1 MNGLCT
7 GDVNPD
13 LWFSNTVNNAVRAL
27 TICSYCPA
35 VVECKAEGMK
45 PDNIDYGVW
54 GGSLAGERL
63 LEAGEPISN
72 EHRTIAVAF
81 AIKVRERVS
90 L

>member
-1 MNGLCT
+1 
-7 GDVNPD
+7 
-13 LWFSNTVNNAVRAL
+13 
-27 TICSYCPA
+27 
-35 VVECKAEGMK
+35 MK